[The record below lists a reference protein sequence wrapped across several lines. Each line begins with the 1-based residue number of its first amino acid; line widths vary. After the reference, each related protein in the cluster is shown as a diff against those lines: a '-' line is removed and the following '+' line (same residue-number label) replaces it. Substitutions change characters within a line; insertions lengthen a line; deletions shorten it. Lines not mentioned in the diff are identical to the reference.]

1 MSQDAFRSQIK
12 ACVCASA
19 RGVTFKAR
27 IKTHEEGKKKEKKR
41 KEKKRKEI
49 LKLSGREEKP
59 SSAGM

>member
-1 MSQDAFRSQIK
+1 MRSGAK
-12 ACVCASA
+12 SKRVCASA

-27 IKTHEEGKKKEKKR
+27 IKTHEEGKKKG
-41 KEKKRKEI
+41 KKRKEI

>member
-1 MSQDAFRSQIK
+1 MRSGAK
-12 ACVCASA
+12 SKRVCVLL
-19 RGVTFKAR
+19 RVVWPLR
-27 IKTHEEGKKKEKKR
+27 HELKRTRKEKK